1 VSTGHAL
8 EIGLLTPFLV
18 PLILM
23 SRVAWMLAR
32 IRLLVDAVQV
42 AAASLPDVDDIV
54 RGMRERLAYHR
65 RLDVFVM
72 NKISRA
78 PRAVAAY
85 LELFTFA
92 ANREPAEAGQVK
104 T

>member
-54 RGMRERLAYHR
+54 RGCGNGWRTTAG
-65 RLDVFVM
+65 
-72 NKISRA
+72 S
-78 PRAVAAY
+78 
-85 LELFTFA
+85 TFSS
-92 ANREPAEAGQVK
+92 
-104 T
+104 